1 VHSCLVVH
9 FFFVFEKN
17 KIKMPTLDEW
27 KALFVEGLD
36 YANTHATFFVPANR
50 GLSKF
55 QKLAV
60 NTATDMNQL
69 MTAVTLK
76 NSAWLNS
83 FDDPVAQEHART
95 NFKFGEG
102 NTESYMVNG
111 TFDDFAFV
119 FCPLRVEVAPPAV
132 VLQRFDDPSQGVVW
146 NLFGGFGFRG
156 RGQWTPFPFKWLQ
169 GGYSSTADG
178 FKLSVKEGDMTVDCE
193 LRDRDWFSFS
203 VEFGTTVLSG
213 RVHALGPPLSMAKD
227 GCFSCGKYGMKSTY
241 YHRTDCDVE
250 ANLQLGSQFYKFSNG
265 HGWIDHQSYCVTQA
279 RNFANNVIGNSVRVL
294 FNQRKLSWLWMYIQD
309 RETSTQYMLYK
320 TIAPQKFKAGT
331 VVYNVNCT
339 VYKTD
344 RVKRDVKGATLRVG
358 KTVLD
363 QDFNY
368 PLEYHVTLPSA
379 KQVTLKVVYGYGA
392 HPNPT
397 RLDSWEMPAVLLD
410 SKNREIGS
418 GLVELNGTTPDDVQ
432 AKRLVANLSP
442 DAVRVLQRP
451 LRK

>member
-1 VHSCLVVH
+1 
-9 FFFVFEKN
+9 
-17 KIKMPTLDEW
+17 MPTLDEW
-27 KALFVEGLD
+27 KALFLEGLD

-60 NTATDMNQL
+60 NTAADMNQL
-69 MTAVTLK
+69 MTAVTLN

-83 FDDPVAQEHART
+83 FDTPIALKHSRT

-102 NTESYMVNG
+102 NVESYMVVG
-111 TFDDFAFV
+111 TFEDFAFV
-119 FCPLRVEVAPPAV
+119 FCPMRVEVAPPAV
-132 VLQRFDDPSQGVVW
+132 VAKWFGDPSQGVVW

-156 RGQWTPFPFKWLQ
+156 RGQWTPFPFKWMQ
-169 GGYSSTADG
+169 GDYTSDADG
-178 FKLSVKEGDMTVDCE
+178 FKSSVKEGDMTVDFE
-193 LRDRDWFSFS
+193 LKDRDWFEFR
-203 VEFGTTVLSG
+203 VVFGTTVLSG
-213 RVHALGPPLSMAKD
+213 RVKALGPPLPMSKY
-227 GCFSCGKYGMKSTY
+227 GCYNCGKYGLQSTY
-241 YHRTDCDVE
+241 YQRTDCDVD
-250 ANLQLGSQFYKFSNG
+250 ADLQLGTQVYNFRHG
-265 HGWIDHQSYCVTQA
+265 HGWVDHQSYCVAQS
-279 RNFANNVIGNSVRVL
+279 RKFATNLIGNSVRVL

-320 TIAPQKFKAGT
+320 TIAPQKFKAGK
-331 VVYNVNCT
+331 VYLLKCNM
-339 VYKTD
+339 YKTD
-344 RVKRDVKGATLRVG
+344 RVKFDVKGATLRVG

-392 HPNPT
+392 HPNAT

-410 SKNREIGS
+410 SKNNEIGN
-418 GLVELNGTTPDDVQ
+418 GLVELNGTTPDDVH

-442 DAVRVLQRP
+442 DAVKALQHP